1 MTAKLEDLAGHRER
15 RRRESEPV
23 TSNATA
29 PGKSTR
35 RCPICRA
42 VAASRYR
49 PFCSSRCADIDL
61 ARWLNERYSVPGDPV
76 TDPADSAKSEPD

>member
-1 MTAKLEDLAGHRER
+1 MTAKVEDLAEHREL

-23 TSNATA
+23 TPNATA
-29 PGKSTR
+29 PRKPAG
-35 RCPICRA
+35 RCPICGA
-42 VAASRYR
+42 AAASRYR

-76 TDPADSAKSEPD
+76 TGSAESEKSEPD